1 MSLAAVLARLDANAD
16 SAVERL
22 FELLR
27 IPSISTDPAYKDDVA
42 RAADWC
48 ARQLA
53 EVGFDAAVRPT
64 TGHPMVVA
72 HWRGKVANPAA
83 ASVLFYGHYDVQ
95 PVDPLSLWETDPFD
109 PRLVSRDDGSKIIV
123 ARGAADDKGQLLTF
137 IEAARAYVAETGGMP
152 CPVTVFLEGEEE
164 SGSPSL
170 KPFLTDNRAEL
181 AKDVALVCDT
191 NMLDRATPAITATLR
206 GMVKEEMTLTAANR
220 DLHSGMYGGPAQN
233 PIRALAKV
241 LAKLHDDQGRVT
253 VPGFYDGVPELPAE
267 VKAQWENL
275 GLTPES
281 FLGAVGL
288 STSTGEE
295 GRSIA
300 ELVWARPTCE
310 FNGITGGYTGE
321 GFKTVL
327 PAEASTKISM
337 RLVGD
342 QDPEAISR
350 NFRAF
355 IEANLPA
362 DCKVSFAPYHGTPAL
377 RLAFD
382 SPWLDKAKA
391 ALADEWGVPAVVMG
405 SGGSI
410 PVVGDF
416 KQILGMDSL
425 MVGFG
430 LDDDRIHSP
439 NEKYELSSFL
449 KGARSWA
456 RILDRIAG

>member
-72 HWRGKVANPAA
+72 HWRGKVANPGA

-170 KPFLTDNRAEL
+170 KPFLTANRAEL

-191 NMLDRATPAITATLR
+191 NMLDRTTPAITATLR
-206 GMVKEEMTLTAANR
+206 GMVKEEMTLTAASR

-288 STSTGEE
+288 SISTGEE

-362 DCKVSFAPYHGTPAL
+362 DCKVSFAPFHGTPAL